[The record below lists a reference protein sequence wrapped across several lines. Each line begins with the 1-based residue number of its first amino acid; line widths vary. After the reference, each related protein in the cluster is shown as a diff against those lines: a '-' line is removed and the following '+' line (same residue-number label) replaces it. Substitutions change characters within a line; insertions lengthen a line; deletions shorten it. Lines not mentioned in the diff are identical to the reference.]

1 MANGCTVKML
11 TKKRFVYLFGY
22 ISGNKQLFFCITYC
36 DELLCRRLFWVQ
48 FIHIQYTPC
57 GFPTFRKTPRKIFRA
72 ENLPVFP
79 KSVLLGVFSIFPP
92 RTFYTPSV
100 DKLRELRRFSSAEL
114 GGNKMAAID
123 DFNIKLHL
131 AWQFMCSTFRVKNSV
146 IDINY
151 TLHVYKCSCHF
162 LSLSLMFSITWN
174 SKTVYS
180 YYVKHGPLFTFH
192 SKQYVHGHVS
202 FR

>member
-1 MANGCTVKML
+1 MCFYHV
-11 TKKRFVYLFGY
+11 
-22 ISGNKQLFFCITYC
+22 QL
-36 DELLCRRLFWVQ
+36 
-48 FIHIQYTPC
+48 QYTPR

-72 ENLPVFP
+72 ENLTIFP
-79 KSVLLGVFSIFPP
+79 KSVFLRVFSIFPP
-92 RTFYTPSV
+92 RTFYRPSE
-100 DKLRELRRFSSAEL
+100 DKLCEWRRFSSAEL

-131 AWQFMCSTFRVKNSV
+131 AWQFMCSTFSVKNSVHV

-151 TLHVYKCSCHF
+151 TFTCIQMFMSF
-162 LSLSLMFSITWN
+162 SFSLMFTWN

-180 YYVKHGPLFTFH
+180 YYVKHETLFTFH
-192 SKQYVHGHVS
+192 SKQYVHVHVA